1 MTMERSQNAGPVTN
15 RTPSRGAA
23 SLLRNFEDVVMN
35 RLIKYLNRKVRKSNR
50 SHFSCF
56 VLFLLA
62 GRLWES
68 A

>member
-1 MTMERSQNAGPVTN
+1 MTMERAQNAGPVTN

>member
-1 MTMERSQNAGPVTN
+1 MTMERAQNAGPVTN

-23 SLLRNFEDVVMN
+23 SLLRNFEEAVLERIV
-35 RLIKYLNRKVRKSNR
+35 KYLNRRVRRSNR

-56 VLFLLA
+56 MLFLLA
-62 GRLWES
+62 GRLCES